1 MSRSLT
7 IEVTCYTDPGCSW
20 AWGSEGKLRRLRYE
34 FPDRLSWRF
43 VMGGL
48 VGDMAVYA
56 PGLVGDGSGARL
68 ARYWQSI
75 AAHTGMPTPA
85 DLPRA
90 YRSTEPAGRAVKAA
104 ELQGAEVGWRVLRRL
119 RESIFILCRPTDNE
133 DEILA
138 AIRGVPGLDEDRFVR
153 DLRTAEVEAAYRR
166 DWEETRHPNE
176 YVCNLE
182 DTGAPGIGKA
192 RETEGRL
199 RYVFPTLVFR
209 GPAGEFTAPGWQAYE
224 DYLAAM
230 EGAAP
235 GATAH
240 PHGLPVPA
248 QVLRDYGTAATKE
261 IEVICGLPP
270 ESALAAMRE
279 LAQQGDVVA
288 YPPGQDVFWL
298 TPEEARPRG
307 LMP

>member
-1 MSRSLT
+1 M

-56 PGLVGDGSGARL
+56 PALVGDGGGSRL

-75 AAHTGMPTPA
+75 AVYTGMPTPA

-104 ELQGAEVGWRVLRRL
+104 ERQGPEVGLRVLRRL
-119 RESIFILCRPTDNE
+119 RESIFIFCRPTDNE
-133 DEILA
+133 EDIRA
-138 AIRGVPGLDEDRFVR
+138 AVRGVPGLDEVRFAR
-153 DLRTAEVEAAYRR
+153 DLTSAEVDAAYRR
-166 DWEETRHPNE
+166 DWEETRRPNE
-176 YVCNLE
+176 YVRNLGNG
-182 DTGAPGIGKA
+182 DAPGFGKA

-209 GPAGEFTAPGWQAYE
+209 GVAGERTAPGWQSYE

-230 EGAAP
+230 EAAAP
-235 GATAH
+235 GFTAH
-240 PHGLPVPA
+240 PCPRPTPG

-261 IEVICGLPP
+261 LEVICGLSD
-270 ESALAAMRE
+270 EEAVAAMRE
-279 LAQQGDVVA
+279 LARRGEAIA
-288 YPPGQDVFWL
+288 YPPGRDSFWL
-298 TPEEARPRG
+298 TPEEARARG
-307 LMP
+307 LMA